1 MATVLSSGVF
11 LFSWTAS
18 QQHKLEGIPAKT
30 DLQFMR
36 GLHVIE
42 IWELILV
49 IGQSGVQFVT
59 PRLMPPNTNWLAG

>member
-1 MATVLSSGVF
+1 MATVLFNRVF

-18 QQHKLEGIPAKT
+18 QQHKLEDIPAKI

-42 IWELILV
+42 IWELILI
-49 IGQSGVQFVT
+49 IGQSGVQFV
-59 PRLMPPNTNWLAG
+59 